1 VQDKN
6 VFLKG
11 TAQVVMKSDLKYL
24 IEQRA
29 LWLSRV
35 FQVALCSARA
45 PKNWQASMIIPIRK
59 KGDTGNELITDS
71 FRP

>member
-24 IEQRA
+24 IEQKSSLA
-29 LWLSRV
+29 KSCVSSCLV
-35 FQVALCSARA
+35 FRKGSEKL
-45 PKNWQASMIIPIRK
+45 AS
-59 KGDTGNELITDS
+59 
-71 FRP
+71 